1 MGKWAAQDSNT
12 CEKCREKRN
21 SSGDV
26 AQNVAHL
33 PKIDPEIVRLGGLV
47 AGVPE
52 LAKLVESWPK
62 LPTAIRRAILA
73 LVGSAE

>member
-1 MGKWAAQDSNT
+1 MRDSNT
-12 CEKCREKRN
+12 CKKCREKRK

-33 PKIDPEIVRLGGLV
+33 PQVDPEIIRLGGLA

-52 LAKLVESWPK
+52 LARLVESWPK
-62 LPTAIRRAILA
+62 LPAAIRRAILA